1 MTEHG
6 ETLRA
11 ASPCSNE
18 KIQSDPVWVAQL
30 RDIEVVSFD
39 VFDTLLL
46 RRHFVPTDVFME
58 PAIRG
63 SERPHFRLL
72 RIAAERLARLQ
83 HRHREDITLDDIY
96 RWLPQDARIE
106 LDAEARTLYAN
117 PVAMGLYREAI
128 EQGKRVIAISDM
140 YLPRAFIA
148 RLLHGC
154 GYEAISDNDVFVSSE
169 IGLTKGSGT
178 MYGHVV
184 RVLDMPPDRILH
196 VGDNPV
202 SDVTRARTAGYRVH
216 HLRPPGH
223 AFTNAEPEFIHHMRR
238 KRSVPRSLLLGL
250 MRDAHARRGA
260 DDYWY
265 DFGFRIAGP
274 TISTFARWVADRTR
288 SLGADHAYF
297 LARDGSLPLQMLREQ
312 GDGLPATYM
321 HASRRL
327 FLVPAMEALDETT
340 LESLCTS
347 LPGTPAQ
354 EFWDRLGIDNPD
366 AQALLHRHF
375 PARDRIVTTADRRRL
390 AEFFRAVH
398 PLILPDI
405 RRERE
410 MLRSYL
416 DAIGFLDASN
426 TPLIV
431 DVGWRASSQKLLEQA
446 LPELKGTP
454 GAYFGLS
461 TGAYQNGAMD
471 AYFFSGDQPGRH
483 VHLAMH
489 CIEIVEALFSAPHPS
504 VQRIETDE
512 AGKHQPVYA
521 TNTEDARKHA
531 NIVSRIHEGA
541 LDFERDLRS
550 LQADGHALNIGR
562 DDIADLLS
570 AVILHPGSR
579 DIAHLGRLPHA
590 LGLGSSRFETLLPN
604 PLPAS
609 PIGILQ
615 AYLGPERQRLYWP
628 RGLVHAVTHYHGAA
642 HGFGARCAVTLHALA
657 LRARGLWMRG

>member
-1 MTEHG
+1 MTKHSKTSPPLGSDEKSQPDPKW
-6 ETLRA
+6 A
-11 ASPCSNE
+11 A
-18 KIQSDPVWVAQL
+18 QF
-30 RDIEVVSFD
+30 RDIDVVSFD

-58 PAIRG
+58 SATGEP
-63 SERPHFRLL
+63 ERPNFRHL

-83 HRHREDITLDDIY
+83 HHRREDITLDEIY
-96 RWLPQDARIE
+96 RWLPQDIRTE

-117 PVAMGLYREAI
+117 PAAMALYREATAL
-128 EQGKRVIAISDM
+128 GKRVVAISDM

-148 RLLHGC
+148 GLLRTR
-154 GYEAISDNDVFVSSE
+154 GYEAINDGDVFVSSE
-169 IGLTKGSGT
+169 LGLTKGSGT
-178 MYGHVV
+178 LYGHVA
-184 RVLDMPPDRILH
+184 RTLGMSPDRILH

-202 SDVTRARTAGYRVH
+202 SDVDRARTAGYRTH
-216 HLRPPGH
+216 PLTAPGH
-223 AFTNAEPEFIHHMRR
+223 AFTNAEPGFIRHMQHRR
-238 KRSVPRSLLLGL
+238 TISRSLLLGL

-274 TISTFARWVADRTR
+274 TVSAFASWVADRAR

-312 GDGLPATYM
+312 GDDLPATYT

-327 FLVPAMEALDETT
+327 FLVPAMETLDETT
-340 LESLCTS
+340 LEALCTS

-366 AQALLHRHF
+366 AQLLLNRFF
-375 PARDRIVTTADRRRL
+375 PARDRIVNTADRQRL
-390 AEFFRAVH
+390 TEFFRAVH
-398 PLILPDI
+398 PLILPEI

-410 MLRSYL
+410 TLRSYL
-416 DAIGFLDASN
+416 DAIGFLDRTS

-431 DVGWRASSQKLLEQA
+431 DVGWRASSQRLLERA
-446 LPELKGTP
+446 LPELRGTP

-461 TGAYQNGAMD
+461 PGAYRNGAMD
-471 AYFFSGDQPGRH
+471 AYFFSGDQPERH
-483 VHLAMH
+483 LHLVMH
-489 CIEIVEALFSAPHPS
+489 CVEIVEALFSAPHPS
-504 VQRIETDE
+504 VQRIESE
-512 AGKHQPVYA
+512 MAGTHQPVYSA
-521 TNTEDARKHA
+521 DTEDARAHA
-531 NIVSRIHEGA
+531 NIVRRIHDGA
-541 LDFERDLRS
+541 LDFARDLCS
-550 LQADGHALNIGR
+550 LQAGGHVMNIGR

-570 AVILHPGSR
+570 AVILHPGAR

-590 LGLGSSRFETLLPN
+590 LGLGSSRYETLLPD

-609 PIGILQ
+609 PLGILQ
-615 AYLGPERQRLYWP
+615 AYLGPGRQRLYWP
-628 RGLVHAVTHYHGAA
+628 RGLVHAVTQHHGAV

-657 LRARGLWMRG
+657 LTARSLWVRG